1 MYFLFLQIRKTNVAL
16 QNMGFPTID
25 RSQIYESQLVR
36 MMMFIVLIFV
46 LTNMFDCL
54 FWFCMHYNLVSNL
67 IIIYLDTISDF
78 LQTFNSSIN
87 VLIYA
92 RYNGKFQRI
101 FNQTFGFFSKKKTLR
116 NGNVFSLSP
125 ITISVQVTPSK

>member
-1 MYFLFLQIRKTNVAL
+1 MDS
-16 QNMGFPTID
+16 PTID
-25 RSQIYESQLVR
+25 RTQSFESQLAR

-67 IIIYLDTISDF
+67 IIIYLDTISDL

-92 RYNGKFQRI
+92 RYNGKFQRM
-101 FNQTFGFFSKKKTLR
+101 FNQTFGFFSQKKTLQ
-116 NGNVFSLSP
+116 NGNVFPLSP
-125 ITISVQVTPSK
+125 ITISVQVMPSK